1 MIVPGGSIDVRVVPG
16 PDLRV
21 SRLILGT
28 MTFGAQVDEREAETM
43 IDVALDAGI
52 TMFDTAG
59 LYTEGASE
67 EILGR
72 VLKLKKSDALVA
84 TKVHP
89 NPDGLGRAA
98 IFRAIDT
105 SLRRLQREYVD
116 LYYLHSPDPQTPIE
130 ESLDAMAEL
139 VRAGKVRHV
148 GVSNYAAWQISDI
161 RHRSAQKG
169 WPVVTFSQQMYN
181 LVARRLEEEYAAFS
195 DSAQLFDVVYNPL
208 AGGLL
213 TAKHGLGS
221 TPLPGS
227 RFSQEMYRRRYW
239 NEQQFRAVERL
250 SEAARAEGL
259 SLIELAL
266 RWLLSRQLVDAVL
279 IGASTVEQLRSNLA
293 AAAGPTLP
301 DGLLQLCDD
310 VWRDL
315 RGVAPGYNR

>member
-1 MIVPGGSIDVRVVPG
+1 MDVRVVPG
-16 PDLRV
+16 TDLRV

-28 MTFGAQVDEREAETM
+28 MTFGAQVAEREAEAM
-43 IDVALDAGI
+43 VDLALDSGI

-59 LYTEGASE
+59 VYVYGASE
-67 EILGR
+67 EILGAI
-72 VLKLKKSDALVA
+72 LKRKKSDALVA

-89 NPDGLGRAA
+89 NPDGLGKPA
-98 IFRAIDT
+98 IFRAIDA

-116 LYYLHSPDPQTPIE
+116 LYYLHSPDPHTPIE

-139 VRAGKVRHV
+139 VRAGKVRHA
-148 GVSNYAAWQISDI
+148 GVSNYAAWQIGDI
-161 RHRSAQKG
+161 RHRSAAKG
-169 WPVVTFSQQMYN
+169 WPVVTLSQQMYN
-181 LVARRLEEEYAAFS
+181 LVARRLEEEYASFS
-195 DSAQLFDVVYNPL
+195 DSVQLFDVVYNPL

-227 RFSQEMYRRRYW
+227 RFSQEQYRRRYW
-239 NEQQFRAVERL
+239 NEQQFQAVGRL
-250 SEAARAEGL
+250 GEAARAEGL

-266 RWLLSRQLVDAVL
+266 RWLLTRPLVDAVL
-279 IGASTVEQLRSNLA
+279 IGASSVDQLRNNLTA
-293 AAAGPTLP
+293 AEGRTLP
-301 DGLLQLCDD
+301 DGLLRLCDD